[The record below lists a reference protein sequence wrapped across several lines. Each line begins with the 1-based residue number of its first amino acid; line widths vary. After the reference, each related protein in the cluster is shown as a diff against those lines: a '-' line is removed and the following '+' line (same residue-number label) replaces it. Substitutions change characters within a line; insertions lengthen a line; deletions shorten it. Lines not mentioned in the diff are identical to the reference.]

1 MRWVLDSFPH
11 MSFFQRFKKQL
22 WVNPAILW
30 IVWIRK
36 LLLKSLEFKINFNFV
51 EFWVES
57 EIVIMRSY
65 ECLFRFVITNQNSV
79 PIKGTWVLSQV
90 QNWTKPLIRTNSRT
104 FRLRA
109 NLTKRGIVE
118 IEFWITYAN
127 FNGSYILVYY
137 DFKHLKR
144 LLDSYTESTTWA
156 KNHDFCFGADIM
168 LIIFHCIRSQ
178 INQFSKK

>member
-1 MRWVLDSFPH
+1 MRWVLDSFSH

-36 LLLKSLEFKINFNFV
+36 LFLKSLEFKINFNFV

-127 FNGSYILVYY
+127 FNGSYILFHY

-144 LLDSYTESTTWA
+144 LLDSYNESTTWA
-156 KNHDFCFGADIM
+156 
-168 LIIFHCIRSQ
+168 
-178 INQFSKK
+178 INYGP